1 LEVTKRMNIALVTD
15 KILDGIT
22 VLLEYM
28 MGIFMVA
35 LVIITFG
42 EVVLRYVFNSPTSW
56 SSELARFILMWM
68 TFTGASIATRYC
80 THLTMGFNIYR
91 FIGEPYIKVFKI
103 FVNIFI
109 VITMFVITYYSAKV
123 TLIAGG
129 RIAPMTKMPMYYP
142 WAGLPINAFIM
153 SVYLIAETVKTLSGN
168 SRI

>member
-1 LEVTKRMNIALVTD
+1 MNIALIAD
-15 KILDGIT
+15 KVLDGINA
-22 VLLEYM
+22 LLEYM
-28 MGIFMVA
+28 MGIFMTV

-68 TFTGASIATRYC
+68 TFTGASIATMYC

-91 FIGEPYIKVFKI
+91 FVGEPYDRFIKA
-103 FVNIFI
+103 FVNILI
-109 VITMFVITYYSAKV
+109 VLTMLVIAYYAAKI

-129 RIAPMTKMPMYYP
+129 RIAPMTKMPMYFP

-153 SVYLIAETVKTLSGN
+153 AVYMIAETIRTLSN
-168 SRI
+168 KSVR

>member
-1 LEVTKRMNIALVTD
+1 MNIALIAD
-15 KILDGIT
+15 KVLDGINA
-22 VLLEYM
+22 LLEYM
-28 MGIFMVA
+28 MGIFMTV

-80 THLTMGFNIYR
+80 THLTMGFNIHRFVGVPYDR
-91 FIGEPYIKVFKI
+91 FIKA
-103 FVNIFI
+103 FVNILI
-109 VITMFVITYYSAKV
+109 VLTMLVIAYYAAKI

-129 RIAPMTKMPMYYP
+129 RIAPMTKMPMYFP

-153 SVYLIAETVKTLSGN
+153 AVYMIAETIRTLSN
-168 SRI
+168 KSVR